1 MIECCTI
8 LLFWTEWMLGFIY
21 KYIFPFLLLHY
32 FIAVLHLGFGKK
44 MIFLPECLL
53 YLTCSFLTISF
64 SYDVFVIEG
73 THPEA

>member
-1 MIECCTI
+1 MP
-8 LLFWTEWMLGFIY
+8 GFIY
-21 KYIFPFLLLHY
+21 KYIFPFLPLHY

-44 MIFLPECLL
+44 MIFLPECL
-53 YLTCSFLTISF
+53 YLTRSLLTISF

>member
-1 MIECCTI
+1 
-8 LLFWTEWMLGFIY
+8 MLGFIY
-21 KYIFPFLLLHY
+21 KYIYIFSSLSY

-44 MIFLPECLL
+44 MIFLPACL
-53 YLTCSFLTISF
+53 YLTRSLVTMCF